1 MNHEPWRTTLER
13 REELWGRW
21 SVAVGALLVALAL
34 IGGIVLLIA
43 GAWSSLS

>member
-1 MNHEPWRTTLER
+1 MNHGPRRTTLER

-21 SVAVGALLVALAL
+21 SVVVGGLLVALAL

-43 GAWSSLS
+43 GTWSSLS